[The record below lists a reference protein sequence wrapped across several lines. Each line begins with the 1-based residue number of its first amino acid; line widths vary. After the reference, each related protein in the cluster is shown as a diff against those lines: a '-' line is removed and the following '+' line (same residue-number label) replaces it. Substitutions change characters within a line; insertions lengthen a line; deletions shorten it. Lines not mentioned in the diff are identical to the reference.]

1 MAIRLCMVLAAAVFT
16 APAWAA
22 DAGTADER
30 DIPTVEW
37 SVVPA
42 RQPVL
47 TDPLSVP
54 DRLHTV
60 RSADIR
66 GGDAFGG
73 RQVFSLDR
81 SAVTLSIRRS
91 PSSPVSMVF
100 EQVRFVH
107 DVDDAATPALIT
119 TSTRVGFEFRRPSS
133 EARYGFNVFRI
144 HLAGGSTLLLR
155 PRRSGMAVTWRA
167 EF

>member
-16 APAWAA
+16 ASAWAA
-22 DAGTADER
+22 DAGAADER
-30 DIPTVEW
+30 DVPSVEW
-37 SVVPA
+37 SVAPV

-47 TDPLSVP
+47 TDPLVP
-54 DRLHTV
+54 SERLRTA
-60 RSADIR
+60 RIGDIR

-100 EQVRFVH
+100 EQARFVH

-119 TSTRVGFEFRRPSS
+119 TSTRVGFEFRRPST
-133 EARYGFNVFRI
+133 EARLGFNVFRI
-144 HLAGGSTLLLR
+144 HLAGGSTLLLK